1 MTLTTYTQVFLAGL
15 AGGCLLELLH
25 WYALKKEPQFPAYA
39 RSAVYWV
46 TSGLM
51 ALAGGGLA
59 LLYFGAR
66 AEGLVAVHVGLSA
79 PLILQKLA
87 SAAFE
92 PKGARSSTT
101 TLWSFFR
108 W

>member
-1 MTLTTYTQVFLAGL
+1 MTLSTYTQVFLAGL

-25 WYALKKEPQFPAYA
+25 WYALKRESFFPEYA
-39 RSAVYWV
+39 KAPKYWIA
-46 TSGLM
+46 TALM

-79 PLILQKLA
+79 PLILQKLT

-92 PKGARSSTT
+92 PKGARSASANV
-101 TLWSFFR
+101 WSFFR

>member
-1 MTLTTYTQVFLAGL
+1 MTLSTYTQVFLAGL
-15 AGGCLLELLH
+15 SGGCLLELVH
-25 WYALKKEPQFPAYA
+25 WYALRNEPLFPDYA
-39 RSAVYWV
+39 RKPKYWI
-46 TSGLM
+46 TTGLM

-66 AEGLVAVHVGLSA
+66 AEGLVAVHVGLST

-92 PKGARSSTT
+92 PTGARQGGASIWT
-101 TLWSFFR
+101 FFR

>member
-1 MTLTTYTQVFLAGL
+1 MILTSYTQVFLVGVC
-15 AGGCLLELLH
+15 GGCLLELLH
-25 WYALKKEPQFPAYA
+25 WHALRKDGAWPAYS
-39 RSAVYWV
+39 RSVGYWV
-46 TSGLM
+46 LIALM

-66 AEGLVAVHVGLSA
+66 AEALVALHVGLSA

-87 SAAFE
+87 TTAFE
-92 PKGARSSTT
+92 PKGARSTH
-101 TLWSFFR
+101 LGFWRFLH